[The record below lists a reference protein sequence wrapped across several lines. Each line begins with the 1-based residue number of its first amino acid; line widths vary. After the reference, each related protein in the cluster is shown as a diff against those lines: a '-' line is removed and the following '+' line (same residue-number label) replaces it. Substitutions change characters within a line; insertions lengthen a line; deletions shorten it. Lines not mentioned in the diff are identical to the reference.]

1 MKKIKY
7 LFMRIFDFNYKAFF
21 NTISEL
27 SEKTGKSKIF
37 LFFDM
42 IHCGLK
48 YGAGYMDYKLIEFYN
63 IEEKYR
69 GTFITRGV
77 NNAIVG
83 ERNNK
88 DFVHFFDDKRD
99 FNIKFE
105 KYLGRKCLDMAKT
118 DFSEFEKFIEGK
130 DEIMVKPADDCCGRG
145 VEKLKLK
152 DYGSVKELYDFI
164 KKEKIHIA
172 EDVIKQHS
180 EMASLNPASVNTVRV
195 VTLSA
200 NGKSEIF
207 YAAIRIGNGDFIVD
221 NLNNGGMAAP
231 VDVKTGK
238 LTHVAFDKNQQLF
251 EVHPNTN
258 KQIKGFQIPFWKESV
273 EMVLEAAKEIPEIGY
288 VGWDVSITENGPLL
302 IEGNPF
308 PGHDIIQMPYEMD
321 GKTGMYKE
329 YKEIIKRLTA

>member
-1 MKKIKY
+1 M
-7 LFMRIFDFNYKAFF
+7 
-21 NTISEL
+21 
-27 SEKTGKSKIF
+27 
-37 LFFDM
+37 
-42 IHCGLK
+42 
-48 YGAGYMDYKLIEFYN
+48 
-63 IEEKYR
+63 
-69 GTFITRGV
+69 
-77 NNAIVG
+77 
-83 ERNNK
+83 
-88 DFVHFFDDKRD
+88 
-99 FNIKFE
+99 
-105 KYLGRKCLDMAKT
+105 
-118 DFSEFEKFIEGK
+118 
-130 DEIMVKPADDCCGRG
+130 
-145 VEKLKLK
+145 
-152 DYGSVKELYDFI
+152 
-164 KKEKIHIA
+164 
-172 EDVIKQHS
+172 
-180 EMASLNPASVNTVRV
+180 

-273 EMVLEAAKEIPEIGY
+273 EMVLEAAKEIPEVGY